1 MTHDD
6 RKFRPWYTPDT
17 ARWLR
22 LSLAAR
28 GLIAELLRKWD
39 DRGEIRA
46 ESAEDIAILLR
57 LSLSEVEPALDEC
70 IRAGRLQWD
79 GTAGVLRDPDFA
91 ARMRKTSKDWM
102 REKRARDKSRE
113 GCEAS
118 DARDDSRITDSPRE
132 GSDDASPLLSSTLI
146 SSSGERERER
156 EGSPQ
161 RLLDED
167 EPFTAKREAYVE
179 TVRMSTGESLDGP
192 AMWRDFVNDRIEK
205 SVLYGSHGAV
215 DAAWRKWVDRQAKW
229 AAEKRKNDREH
240 KARMEKRY
248 GDHTPKYEKPTGDQA
263 GKFQAELARRL
274 AEDAKKGAA

>member
-46 ESAEDIAILLR
+46 ESTEDIAILLR
-57 LSLSEVEPALDEC
+57 LDVAEVEPALAEC

-91 ARMRKTSKDWM
+91 ARMRRSSKDWM
-102 REKRARDKSRE
+102 RDKRAREKAEREARE
-113 GCEAS
+113 GC
-118 DARDDSRITDSPRE
+118 DDSRITHDPCE
-132 GSDDASPLLSSTLI
+132 AGEDASPLLSSPLI
-146 SSSGERERER
+146 SSSLPEGEREREVGAKR
-156 EGSPQ
+156 P
-161 RLLDED
+161 LAED
-167 EPFTAKREAYVE
+167 EPFTAKRVAYVE
-179 TVRMSTGESLDGP
+179 TVRMNTGEELDGP
-192 AMWRDFVNDRIEK
+192 AMWQDFVNDRISK
-205 SVLYGSHGAV
+205 TILYGAHGAV
-215 DAAWRKWVDRQAKW
+215 DADWRKWVDRQAKW
-229 AAEKRKNDREH
+229 AAEKRGEKREH

-248 GDHTPKYEKPTGDQA
+248 ADHAPKYERPTGEQG
-263 GKFQAELARRL
+263 GKFQAELAKRL
-274 AEDAKKGAA
+274 AEEAKKGAA